1 MEPRDVAAGSAEGRE
16 SSDRLFSAL
25 WSPLGAATVKAARL
39 RPGVHVLDACCGSGA
54 SAIPAGEQVSPH
66 GVIDAVD
73 LAEPSI
79 ERGRAEAAV
88 RGLSNVR
95 FLCGDVLD
103 WPAPPG
109 GYDAVVCSLGAATFP
124 DVAAGTERLLR
135 LMRPGGRLT
144 VATWSQGALEP
155 LTESIHR
162 AVAPERPGP
171 ADIPRPATPL
181 QRIGT
186 PRLFR
191 DWLAARS
198 LSFIDVQYVPLA
210 VPGDPDLL
218 WSLVSGTSF
227 RGLLDGLPAAAV
239 DRVRRR
245 FATELLAEGR
255 DTIDFSALVGTGT
268 LRRVAPPRRPRR
280 GAALGG
286 YRASPSSS
294 TSCSS

>member
-1 MEPRDVAAGSAEGRE
+1 MEPHDVAAGSAEGAE

-54 SAIPAGEQVSPH
+54 SAMLAGEQVGPH
-66 GVIDAVD
+66 GLIDAVD
-73 LAEPSI
+73 LAQPSL
-79 ERGRAEAAV
+79 ERGRAEAAI
-88 RGLSNVR
+88 RGLSHVR
-95 FLCGDVLD
+95 FLCGDILD
-103 WPAPPG
+103 RPAPPG
-109 GYDAVVCSLGAATFP
+109 GYDAVVCSLGASSFP
-124 DVAAGTERLLR
+124 DAATGTERLLR

-144 VATWSQGALEP
+144 ATTWSQGALEP
-155 LTESIHR
+155 LTRLIRR
-162 AVAPERPGP
+162 AVAPELPCS
-171 ADIPRPATPL
+171 ADIPRPADPL

-198 LSFIDVQYVPLA
+198 LSSIDVRYVPLA
-210 VPGDPDLL
+210 VPGDPDLV
-218 WSLVSGTSF
+218 WSLVAGAGF
-227 RGLLDGLPAAAV
+227 RGLLDGLSDAAV

-268 LRRVAPPRRPRR
+268 LRRVAPPRRPR
-280 GAALGG
+280 GARPSPTAGRPIGPVPQLG
-286 YRASPSSS
+286 
-294 TSCSS
+294 